1 MAERNLDFDKV
12 INRKNTR
19 CLKYDFAVK
28 RGKPADV
35 LPLWVAD
42 KMCIRDSCLTVRRPY
57 QEKHANN
64 L

>member
-35 LPLWVAD
+35 LIPAQEILSA
-42 KMCIRDSCLTVRRPY
+42 RD
-57 QEKHANN
+57 
-64 L
+64 